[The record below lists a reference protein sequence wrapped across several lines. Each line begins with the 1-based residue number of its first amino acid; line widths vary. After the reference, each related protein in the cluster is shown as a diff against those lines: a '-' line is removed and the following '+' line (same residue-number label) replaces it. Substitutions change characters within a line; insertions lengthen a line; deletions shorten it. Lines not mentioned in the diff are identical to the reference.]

1 MQRRVTGSPAKNQ
14 AKTED
19 AALGAKYSSSADDAD
34 RADNRPVPEASK
46 LAPGLYVVATPIGNI
61 QDVTHRALSVLG
73 SADLIAAE
81 DTRRTAQL
89 LARHN
94 IGTRLTPYHDHNA
107 RAARPRLLQR
117 MRGGDAIALVSDAGT
132 PLISDPG
139 YKLVDAAL
147 KDGLG
152 VYAVPGPSAILAAL
166 SVAGLPTD
174 RFLFLGFLPSREAAR
189 RRTLNEAGVVEASLV
204 VFETARRL
212 RASLADMAAVLG
224 PRLAAVC
231 REMTKKFEE
240 VRRGTLAE
248 LAAHYAAAGAPKGEI
263 VVVVGPPD
271 AEVLQAERSDAAAD
285 AAESLLRDALASM
298 GPGRAAS
305 KVAALT
311 GVRRNELY
319 ARALELTKKA
329 KIKE

>member
-1 MQRRVTGSPAKNQ
+1 MQRRVPGSQAKN
-14 AKTED
+14 ED
-19 AALGAKYSSSADDAD
+19 AALGAKDSSSAGGQD
-34 RADNRPVPEASK
+34 RADNRPVPETSK
-46 LAPGLYVVATPIGNI
+46 LAPGLYVVSTPIGNLL
-61 QDVTHRALSVLG
+61 DVTQRALRVLA

-81 DTRRTAQL
+81 DTRHTARL
-89 LARHN
+89 LTRYN

-107 RAARPRLLQR
+107 LAVRPRLLR
-117 MRGGDAIALVSDAGT
+117 RIHNGDAIALVSDAGT

-147 KDGLG
+147 EDGLG
-152 VYAVPGPSAILAAL
+152 VYAVPGPSAVLAAL

-189 RRTLNEAGVVEASLV
+189 RRTLDEVGQIDASLV

-212 RASLADMAAVLG
+212 RASLADMAALLG
-224 PRLAAVC
+224 PRSAAVC

-240 VRRGTLAE
+240 VRRGSLVE
-248 LAAHYAAAGAPKGEI
+248 LAHHYNAAGAPKGEI

-271 AEVLQAERSDAAAD
+271 AEMLRLARADAAAATAD
-285 AAESLLRDALASM
+285 SLLREALASM

-305 KVAALT
+305 KVAAAT
-311 GVRRNELY
+311 GVPRNTLY

-329 KIKE
+329 